1 MTENKEQP
9 TMERTIASN
18 PEQDSNRL
26 HASIITKI
34 NAGYFRICI
43 SAAAQGSSFTME
55 NHNRTPPDLL
65 LLTISNPPHHLH
77 HHLHCLLVPHAMH
90 HRVSLSLLYILRCI
104 FHFDIVKAECC
115 HHVGTNYLFAPL
127 ISWLLFLHSTPLF
140 IFPNKHAYGYIW
152 WLLIV
157 PLLAL
162 DVKVYGKWFTSEKKF
177 LSIMANP
184 TIQIS
189 VIGNLVASLLHDET
203 GWREIRICLF
213 TFGITHYVV
222 VFITLYQRLSGS
234 NHIPSDLRPVFFLFV
249 ATPSMAT
256 LAWKSINGSFDII
269 CKMLF
274 FLSLFLFV
282 SLASRQLLFKKSV
295 RRFSVAW
302 WAFSFP
308 LTFLALASIAYAE
321 QVKGREATGLAI
333 MLSVISVFVFVSLL
347 VCSILKIH
355 LLVQKPTLSF
365 STGLGSTNV

>member
-1 MTENKEQP
+1 
-9 TMERTIASN
+9 MERTIASN

-43 SAAAQGSSFTME
+43 SAAAQA
-55 NHNRTPPDLL
+55 LL
-65 LLTISNPPHHLH
+65 WKTISEHHLTFSFSPSPT
-77 HHLHCLLVPHAMH
+77 LHTICATTSIVFWCLTLCTI
-90 HRVSLSLLYILRCI
+90 VSLSLLYILRCI
-104 FHFDIVKAECC
+104 FHFDIVKSECC
-115 HHVGTNYLFAPL
+115 HHVGTNYLFAPS
-127 ISWLLFLHSTPLF
+127 ISWLLLLHSTPFF
-140 IFPNKHAYGYIW
+140 IFPDKHAYGYIW

-189 VIGNLVASLLHDET
+189 VIGNLVASLSHDET

-282 SLASRQLLFKKSV
+282 SLASRPLLFKKSV

-333 MLSVISVFVFVSLL
+333 MLSVISVLVFVSLL
-347 VCSILKIH
+347 FCSLLKIH
-355 LLVQKPTLSF
+355 LLVHKPTLSF
-365 STGLGSTNV
+365 STGVGSTNV